1 MKRITLLL
9 IGFYFLC
16 TYVLAQNIT
25 IVTEDYPPY
34 NYLDNN
40 KITGMSAEVV
50 LAVLK
55 ETNVT
60 YTHDIYPWA
69 RAYQMA
75 KRDSNTL
82 IHSIGR
88 TAKRENVF
96 QWIGVIA
103 PTQFCLISL
112 KKREDIQINSLD
124 DLKQYKIGT
133 IRDDIQEKHL
143 LNIGFTKD
151 KQIIS
156 VSRQKQNFDLLLK
169 SRIDLWASVEL
180 TASHIARQNK
190 HIPDEILKTKFCF
203 KDLSTEGVYMAFS
216 KNTTPSLIN
225 EFKKALI
232 KIKENGI
239 YDSILRKYL

>member
-9 IGFYFLC
+9 IGFYYLSIS
-16 TYVLAQNIT
+16 LQAQNIT

-34 NYLDNN
+34 NYLHDN
-40 KITGMSAEVV
+40 KITGMSTEVV
-50 LAVLK
+50 LAVVK
-55 ETNVT
+55 EVNIS

-75 KRDSNTL
+75 QRDSNTL

-88 TAKRENVF
+88 TTKRENLF
-96 QWIGVIA
+96 EWIGVIA

-112 KKREDIQINSLD
+112 KKRDDIQIGSLD

-143 LNIGFTKD
+143 ISMGLKKD

-156 VSRQKQNFDLLLK
+156 VSKQKQNFDLLLK
-169 SRIDLWASVEL
+169 GRIDLWASVEL
-180 TASHIARQNK
+180 TASHITRQNNLT
-190 HIPDEILKTKFCF
+190 PDKILKRRFCF
-203 KDLSTEGVYMAFS
+203 EDLSTEGVYMAFS
-216 KNTTPSLIN
+216 KNTDPSLIT

-232 KIKENGI
+232 KIKETGLYN
-239 YDSILRKYL
+239 DILKKYL

>member
-1 MKRITLLL
+1 M
-9 IGFYFLC
+9 
-16 TYVLAQNIT
+16 
-25 IVTEDYPPY
+25 
-34 NYLDNN
+34 
-40 KITGMSAEVV
+40 V
-50 LAVLK
+50 LAVVK
-55 ETNVT
+55 EANVT

-75 KRDSNTL
+75 QRDSNTL

-88 TAKRENVF
+88 TAKRENIF

-133 IRDDIQEKHL
+133 IRDDIQEKYL
-143 LNIGFTKD
+143 LN
-151 KQIIS
+151 S

-216 KNTTPSLIN
+216 KNTTPSLIK

-232 KIKENGI
+232 KIKENGV